1 VTQECVVTT
10 DLQEVLVLPV
20 PMLGVPQE
28 LQVNEDLADRQV
40 MLVPLVA
47 VCQVVLEMQ
56 VEAVVEAIKDRLEKM
71 EDLVNQVPRDY
82 LVMVTKGSPV
92 TLD

>member
-1 VTQECVVTT
+1 MTT